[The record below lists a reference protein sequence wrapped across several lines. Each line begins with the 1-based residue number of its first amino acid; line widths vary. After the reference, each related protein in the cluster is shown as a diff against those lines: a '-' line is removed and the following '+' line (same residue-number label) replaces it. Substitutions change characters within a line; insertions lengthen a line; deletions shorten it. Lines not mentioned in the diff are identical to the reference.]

1 MSGPLIDKF
10 MRDAIASGCTVRVF
24 IRGQSSSVKLEGQV
38 VGRAKGLVHG
48 GLPQPCNAAHISRSR
63 AAVQIRGWA
72 MPRASSWARA
82 TLKGRQCS

>member
-38 VGRAKGLVHG
+38 EEYDGIAFVLSREGRGQTVRVDAASTFQVVADHG
-48 GLPQPCNAAHISRSR
+48 S
-63 AAVQIRGWA
+63 
-72 MPRASSWARA
+72 
-82 TLKGRQCS
+82 